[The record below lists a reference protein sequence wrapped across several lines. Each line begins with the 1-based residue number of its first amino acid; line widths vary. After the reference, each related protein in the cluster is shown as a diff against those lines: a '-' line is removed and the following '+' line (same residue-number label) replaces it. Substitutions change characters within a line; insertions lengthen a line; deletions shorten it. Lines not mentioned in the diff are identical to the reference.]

1 VIGKGIVQC
10 TDTLTLSNVLHA
22 PSFPVNLL
30 SISVIISQLKCVILF
45 DIPNVI
51 FQEKE
56 TGRRLGTGTWH
67 SDLWYLDRESVDSAL
82 SSFLESSGVVGRSV
96 EDLLLLHHRRLGH
109 PSFSALSR
117 LYPPL
122 FEKANKEKL
131 VCDACEFGK
140 HTRSSY
146 SSSRS
151 RNSLIFDL
159 VHSDVWGPCPTTA
172 VNGYKY
178 FVSFIGCFSRMTW
191 LYLMK
196 NKSDVFACFKDF
208 HKGIQTQYGAV
219 VKVLR
224 SDNGTKYINR
234 AFGEYMS
241 S

>member
-1 VIGKGIVQC
+1 
-10 TDTLTLSNVLHA
+10 
-22 PSFPVNLL
+22 VNLL
-30 SISVIISQLKCVILF
+30 SISAIISQLKCVVLF
-45 DIPNVI
+45 DIPKVI

-67 SDLWYLDRESVDSAL
+67 SGLWYLDRKSVDSAL

-109 PSFSALSR
+109 PYFFALSMV
-117 LYPPL
+117 YPPL

-146 SSSRS
+146 SSSGSRS
-151 RNSLIFDL
+151 YLAFDL

-178 FVSFIGCFSRMTW
+178 FVSFIDYFSRVTW

-224 SDNGTKYINR
+224 SDNGT
-234 AFGEYMS
+234 
-241 S
+241 

>member
-1 VIGKGIVQC
+1 
-10 TDTLTLSNVLHA
+10 
-22 PSFPVNLL
+22 
-30 SISVIISQLKCVILF
+30 
-45 DIPNVI
+45 
-51 FQEKE
+51 
-56 TGRRLGTGTWH
+56 
-67 SDLWYLDRESVDSAL
+67 VDSAL

-109 PSFSALSR
+109 LSFSALSK

-131 VCDACEFGK
+131 VCDTCEFGK

-146 SSSRS
+146 SSSGS

-159 VHSDVWGPCPTTA
+159 VHSDVWGPCPTTV

-178 FVSFIGCFSRMTW
+178 FISFIDYFSRMTW

-208 HKGIQTQYGAV
+208 HKGIQT
-219 VKVLR
+219 
-224 SDNGTKYINR
+224 
-234 AFGEYMS
+234 
-241 S
+241 